1 MSSNAHETEQ
11 TFMTPNTPA
20 LNQRVTAGLPEA
32 ARPETTQPFDP
43 LRLCIFATVAL
54 LTCIFGPI
62 SLLFFSI
69 LGIRGYTK
77 ARRAGLMTSKCKLG
91 DTKRVI
97 AYLTTLAVLAA
108 ALTPLWVMAWIK
120 IVS

>member
-1 MSSNAHETEQ
+1 MTNRAHEAEHS
-11 TFMTPNTPA
+11 FMTPNTPA
-20 LNQRVTAGLPEA
+20 LNQRITDGLPEPA
-32 ARPETTQPFDP
+32 QPFDP
-43 LRLCIFATVAL
+43 LRLCIFATIAL
-54 LTCIFGPI
+54 LTCIFGPL

-69 LGIRGYTK
+69 LGIRGYAK
-77 ARRAGLMTSKCKLG
+77 ARREGLMKSKCKLG